1 MEELRLILKQN
12 VRDYGMFIALFAII
26 TFFSVATDGAFIQA
40 RNISNLLNQTGYIA
54 VLAIGVTLVI
64 IIRHTDLSI
73 GYIAG
78 FMGAI
83 IALMLKNEISLIVA
97 IPVALVIGIIIGLFN
112 GFLVAKLEVPA
123 FVATLAGML
132 IFKGCLLLATQATG
146 SIIVT
151 NEVFNAIGN
160 GFIPNFIDVQV
171 GNITNFTT
179 IIVGVVVIALFI
191 VNEIKVRNEKM
202 KYNFKVLS
210 NGLFAAKLVFVSG
223 MVGILVYAL
232 STYNGISWTVVV
244 VAVIAAIYHFIT
256 TKTALGRYI
265 YAVGGNPEAARLSGI
280 SVEKITLTVYGS
292 MGMLAVVA
300 GILYTSRLQS
310 ATPSA
315 GQMFELDAI
324 AAAFVGGV
332 SSAGGVGKVTN
343 SVLGAVVMA
352 SLINGMDLMGVDIS
366 YQYIIKGA
374 VLVAAVVFD
383 ITTRNKVK

>member
-1 MEELRLILKQN
+1 MGELKTILKQN
-12 VRDYGMFIALFAII
+12 IRDYGMFIALFVII
-26 TFFSVATDGAFIQA
+26 AFFSVATDGAFIQA

-54 VLAIGVTLVI
+54 VLSIGVTLVI

-83 IALMLKNEISLIVA
+83 IALMLKAEISMFVA
-97 IPVALVIGIIIGLFN
+97 IPVSLVIGIIIGLFN
-112 GFLVAKLEVPA
+112 GFLVAKLQVPA

-146 SIIVT
+146 SIIVS
-151 NEVFNAIGN
+151 NEYFNALGN
-160 GFIPNFIDVQV
+160 GFIPNFINVQV

-179 IIVGVVVIALFI
+179 IIVGAVVIVLYI
-191 VNEIKVRNEKM
+191 LNENKVRNEKI
-202 KYNFKVLS
+202 KYNFKVLN

-223 MVGILVYAL
+223 LVALLVYAL

-280 SVEKITLTVYGS
+280 SVEKITFIVYGS
-292 MGMLAVVA
+292 MGMLAVVS

-332 SSAGGVGKVTN
+332 SSAGGVGKVTS

>member
-1 MEELRLILKQN
+1 MEELKLILKQN

-26 TFFSVATDGAFIQA
+26 TFFSIATDGAFIQA

-54 VLAIGVTLVI
+54 VLSIGVTLVI

-83 IALMLKNEISLIVA
+83 IALMLKNEIPLIVA
-97 IPVALVIGIIIGLFN
+97 IPVSLVIGIIIGLFN
-112 GFLVAKLEVPA
+112 GFLVAKLQVPA

-160 GFIPNFIDVQV
+160 GFIPNFIDIQI

-179 IIVGVVVIALFI
+179 IVVGVIVIVLFI
-191 VNEIKVRNEKM
+191 LNEIKVRNEKM

-210 NGLFAAKLVFVSG
+210 NGLFAAKLIFVSG
-223 MVGILVYAL
+223 LVGTLVYAL

-244 VAVIAAIYHFIT
+244 VVVIAAIYHFIT

-280 SVEKITLTVYGS
+280 SVEKITLTVFGS

-366 YQYIIKGA
+366 YQYIIKGS